1 MDVKTLRII
10 LPLVPMILL
19 AATVAAAFATH
30 GWDVEATLFVDNPAR
45 KMENLI
51 APDVMAG
58 DDAFKVSDV
67 VISDDGRKISLEIE
81 FRSPLN
87 VPVTVKELSADIA
100 TERGSGRLSLQDEV
114 KIPPKESATLEIAG
128 PLDGAPSTMGTTQS
142 PSNITMKLEIG
153 GIIIEMAGMP

>member
-1 MDVKTLRII
+1 MNVKTLRII

-19 AATVAAAFATH
+19 VAMVAAAFAAH
-30 GWDVEATLFVDNPAR
+30 GWDVEATLFAEDPAR

-58 DDAFKVSDV
+58 GDSFKVSDIS
-67 VISDDGRKISLEIE
+67 ISDDGRKISLEVE

-100 TERGSGRLSLQDEV
+100 ADGGSSRLSLQDEV
-114 KIPPKESATLEIAG
+114 KILPTSPQPSRLRVCSMGLLRRWVLHNYPPT
-128 PLDGAPSTMGTTQS
+128 
-142 PSNITMKLEIG
+142 
-153 GIIIEMAGMP
+153 